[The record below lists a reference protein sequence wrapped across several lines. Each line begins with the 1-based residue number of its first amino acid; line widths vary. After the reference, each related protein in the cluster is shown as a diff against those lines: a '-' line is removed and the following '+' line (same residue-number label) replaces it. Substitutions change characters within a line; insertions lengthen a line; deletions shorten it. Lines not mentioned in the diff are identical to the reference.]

1 MENVEKMLANVAGKA
16 VFSHNDLFVACSNAG
31 LSVSRSTLDRRLR
44 TAIKVGLVVRV
55 GRDQYML
62 AVNGRTRYIAQPS
75 ECCREIINF
84 VQSKCPDMRISVFE
98 TRQMNEFINHLVAL
112 NTIFV
117 FVGNGMA
124 DFLFQILRDRFP
136 GQVLLKPSE
145 ETYFRYR
152 SENTIV
158 LLDGL
163 SEEPRCR
170 GTGAMALAE
179 KWLVDLFA
187 EPLIRNNF
195 NGADLPDACAEVFA
209 RYAIDESR
217 MFRYARRRNAEERL
231 KAVLTEQAGVKL
243 ATR

>member
-1 MENVEKMLANVAGKA
+1 MENVEQMLANVAGKD
-16 VFSHNDLFVACSNAG
+16 VFSHNDLSVACSKAG
-31 LSVSRSTLDRRLR
+31 SPVSKSTLERRLR
-44 TAIKVGLVVRV
+44 AAIKAGLVVRV
-55 GRDQYML
+55 GRDRYML
-62 AVNGRTRYIAQPS
+62 AENGRSRYIAQPS
-75 ECCREIINF
+75 ESCREIVNY
-84 VQSKCPDMRISVFE
+84 VQSQCPDMRISVFE
-98 TRQMNEFINHLVAL
+98 TRQMNEFVNHLVAL
-112 NTIFV
+112 NTIFI
-117 FVGNGMA
+117 FVGNDMA
-124 DFLFQILRDRFP
+124 DFLFQVLRDRFS
-136 GQVLLKPSE
+136 GRVLLKPSE

-163 SEEPRCR
+163 SEEPHCR
-170 GTGAMALAE
+170 GADAMALAE

-231 KAVLTEQAGVKL
+231 KALLTEQAGVKL